1 MKTLD
6 EVIKAL
12 ELCTG
17 DYDCVG
23 YECPYRQEGTCCDI
37 VAVPKMQADALH
49 YLRLFQKHVERVRGQ
64 LDALKEEYRPN
75 DPLTWD
81 ELRTMEG
88 KPVWVEL
95 WEATDSDFVQYRWGN
110 GAWYIVKEFA
120 LGALAEYCQLTPNRR
135 TWIKQSY
142 GEEWQAYRK
151 ERE

>member
-6 EVIKAL
+6 EVIEAIGFCKSGNL
-12 ELCTG
+12 SKCK
-17 DYDCVG
+17 D
-23 YECPYRQEGTCCDI
+23 CPYIGTCELDY
-37 VAVPKMQADALH
+37 AVLSDDVLH
-49 YLRLFQKHVERVRGQ
+49 YLR
-64 LDALKEEYRPN
+64 EYRDKHEEMLQMEEALGYCEMSEN
-75 DPLTWD
+75 RPLTWD

-88 KPVWVEL
+88 KPVWVEI

-110 GAWYIVKEFA
+110 GAWYIVKDFVS
-120 LGALAEYCQLTPNRR
+120 GALAEYCQLTPNRR